1 MTAGTESGET
11 GDTGSADDGARDV
24 DVTALAVEAILDPD
38 HPITTRTAA
47 WAAAEL
53 ARHDRVEAD
62 RESRFAAADWERCA
76 QRGVL
81 GLLVDPELG
90 GQGADLITTLLTLEG
105 LGRGCRDNGLTFA
118 VASQILSTQVA
129 IDRFGTDEQR
139 RRWLPPLC
147 AGEVL
152 GAFAITEPGSGSD
165 AYAMETTA
173 TLLDD
178 GTYRLSGR
186 KAHLTLGSRCGVVVT
201 FASTRPDAGR
211 WGLSAFVL
219 PTDLP
224 GVELLG
230 NREKMGMRTTPFGDI
245 AFHDVVVPAAMRL
258 GPEGAGAS
266 IFNTTLEAERGFVFV
281 TQLGMMRRQLDETVA
296 HARARSQGGRP
307 IGAYQAVSHRIADM
321 KLRLE
326 TARLHMYKTALHVV
340 RDEPATM
347 AAALSKLV
355 ASEAALESSLAATLV
370 HGATGYVSEHE
381 VERDLRDSVGGLIY
395 SGTSDI
401 QRNIVARLLGV
412 G

>member
-1 MTAGTESGET
+1 MSG
-11 GDTGSADDGARDV
+11 GALDGP
-24 DVTALAVEAILDPD
+24 TALAVEAMLRPD
-38 HPITTRTAA
+38 HPIKSETAA
-47 WAAAEL
+47 WAATEL
-53 ARHDRVEAD
+53 GARDRVAAD
-62 RESRFAAADWERCA
+62 RESRFAAADWQRCA
-76 QRGVL
+76 DRGIL
-81 GLLVDPELG
+81 GLLVPPELG
-90 GQGADLITTLLTLEG
+90 GRGVDLVTALLTLEG
-105 LGRGCRDNGLTFA
+105 LGQGCRDNGLTFA
-118 VASQILSTQVA
+118 IASQILSTQVA
-129 IDRFGTDEQR
+129 IDRFGSDEQR

-147 AGEVL
+147 SGATL
-152 GAFAITEPGSGSD
+152 GAFAITEVGSGSD

-173 TLLDD
+173 TPLDD
-178 GTYRLSGR
+178 GGYLLSGK
-186 KAHLTLGSRCGVVVT
+186 KAHITLGSRCGVVVT

-245 AFHDVVVPAAMRL
+245 AFHDVVVPESMRL

-266 IFNTTLEAERGFVFV
+266 IFTSTLEAERGFVFV
-281 TQLGMMRRQLDETVA
+281 TQLGMLQRQLDETIA
-296 HARARSQGGRP
+296 YARARRQGGGA
-307 IGAYQAVSHRIADM
+307 IGGYQAVSHRIADM

-326 TARLHMYKTALHVV
+326 SARLFMYTTALHVI

-370 HGATGYVSEHE
+370 HGAKGYVSEEE
-381 VERDLRDSVGGLIY
+381 VERDLRDAVGGLIY

-401 QRNIVARLLGV
+401 QRNIVARLLGL